1 MSDSRDTRA
10 PDDKREMWGARP
22 LANTIP
28 RQLASLAVLFI
39 DADVA
44 GAEQLAHA
52 LRHTRAVAIAPSWQA
67 AKLAIGERVPN
78 LIVLD
83 LDLPDAPGLDVIGWL
98 HRTPALRHI
107 LLVVTTHRSRVQDK
121 ISAFQAGADDYLVKP
136 VLPTQFAQ
144 HIERLSYFRQV
155 LGDL

>member
-1 MSDSRDTRA
+1 MSDPRDLRDTRD
-10 PDDKREMWGARP
+10 PRDVWGARP

-28 RQLASLAVLFI
+28 RRFAPLAVLFI

-52 LRHTRAVAIAPSWQA
+52 LRNTRSVAIAPSWQT
-67 AKLAIGERVPN
+67 AKSAIAERVPT

-107 LLVVTTHRSRVQDK
+107 LIVVTTSRALVQDK
-121 ISAFQAGADDYLVKP
+121 IAAFQAGADDYLVKP
-136 VLPTQFAQ
+136 VSPTQFAQ